1 MWNPTTNS
9 WDDAAKV
16 LKDHDI
22 TPIKYVAKFYA
33 FKSIMLQFLRSLLDQ
48 IYQGQPGLSLFLSAN
63 ILADSVTL
71 INTVKYIYQA
81 IILED
86 SDTQSNKICN
96 NFFIIVLPLLIVLYA

>member
-22 TPIKYVAKFYA
+22 TPIKYVANFYA

-48 IYQGQPGLSLFLSAN
+48 TYQGQPGLPLFLSAN